1 MSPLKSLALALLLA
15 WHFPLNAVFANSGSY
30 IAGQFAEKEG
40 DFRNASYYYID
51 LISRGET
58 EREIIKRS
66 IIYSALSGNFEV
78 ATAIS
83 RKINDLEL
91 NYPVANLIIFAESV
105 KNKENRKIL
114 ESFERHKKSF
124 PAIFQN
130 VAEFWILI
138 NNDEKDKAFNL
149 INSLSISNEA
159 QMQIINYNQLL
170 AYVYFLSLIHI

>member
-1 MSPLKSLALALLLA
+1 MVKITQICRSIRVSLLKKLILAFLLVWHLSFNAL
-15 WHFPLNAVFANSGSY
+15 FANSGSY

-83 RKINDLEL
+83 QKLMI
-91 NYPVANLIIFAESV
+91 
-105 KNKENRKIL
+105 
-114 ESFERHKKSF
+114 
-124 PAIFQN
+124 
-130 VAEFWILI
+130 
-138 NNDEKDKAFNL
+138 
-149 INSLSISNEA
+149 
-159 QMQIINYNQLL
+159 
-170 AYVYFLSLIHI
+170 